1 MLTLKQASQLV
12 GVSESYLRRLC
23 RQGKLQAHK
32 IGFMWV
38 VEQEE
43 VKKLTEKED

>member
-1 MLTLKQASQLV
+1 MLTLKQAAAIV

-23 RQGKLQAHK
+23 RQGKLNAQK

-38 VEQEE
+38 VEEE
-43 VKKLTEKED
+43 ELEKLKEGQ

>member
-1 MLTLKQASQLV
+1 MLTLKQASTIV

-23 RQGKLQAHK
+23 RQGRIKGQK

-38 VEQEE
+38 VEQKEID
-43 VKKLTEKED
+43 KLIK